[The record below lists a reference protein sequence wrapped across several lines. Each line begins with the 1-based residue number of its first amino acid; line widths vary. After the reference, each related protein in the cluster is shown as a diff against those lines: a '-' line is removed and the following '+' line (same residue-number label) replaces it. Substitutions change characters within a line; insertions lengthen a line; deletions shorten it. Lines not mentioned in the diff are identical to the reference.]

1 MRSLQRH
8 DVILKLPSDIN
19 ESMLTFLTCF
29 DILLIDSTKLINCNV
44 ILRRDLDKCIL
55 VAVSLTE
62 MLIVKL
68 RNIGKTWRVTTD
80 DAIGFLSLSLTFLN
94 LILAASKNI
103 ILLFRMFS
111 SENPRIILTI
121 SID

>member
-80 DAIGFLSLSLTFLN
+80 DAIWVSIPKFD
-94 LILAASKNI
+94 I
-103 ILLFRMFS
+103 
-111 SENPRIILTI
+111 SESHTGCVEKYHSPV
-121 SID
+121 